1 MNTKIVRFPSS
12 LAFSIGRLPVN
23 IPRSDDDTRDV
34 FDLCALAVRVRDR
47 MRTLEQDPLVRLAI
61 ASVVADCRGGKS
73 GTLILDEDGQLAVE
87 VNCGRLVESKPE
99 PEPEPE
105 SKPESKLTRGP
116 SLDDL
121 RAEAAALN
129 VDISDL
135 GRKKGLI
142 IARLDAARNA
152 PPPSPPASSEDDL
165 LMI

>member
-34 FDLCALAVRVRDR
+34 LDLCALAVRVRDR

-99 PEPEPE
+99 PEPE

-142 IARLDAARNA
+142 LARLDAARNA